1 MKEKVEWIP
10 FFNGKGQIDDSKSY
24 QSKRKIEDVN
34 AAVFLSNAVA
44 LTEHDEASIIG
55 STN

>member
-1 MKEKVEWIP
+1 MGKVKLMI
-10 FFNGKGQIDDSKSY
+10 QKSY